1 MSTSTEPPYYLLVSH
16 SSLQHSSGLSSNSL
30 AHASVEYRY
39 ADDSPLML
47 LSRHPDEHVLVLN
60 HDPAKGDIPTVQST
74 SSHMA
79 VTGVKVSVAPGASAN
94 EDHSTND
101 NMYVL
106 EVASTSDDQLSMES
120 SHVYLQN
127 PQAIVARFK
136 QRNTVLRCV
145 FDYPAIGKAGGI
157 LPSQSSSRP
166 RSPGRSA

>member
-1 MSTSTEPPYYLLVSH
+1 MYKCRTFADTQFIALYYVKQLNTRSHGLGRCWNLHDDFTEPPYYLLVSH

-60 HDPAKGDIPTVQST
+60 HDPAKGNIPTVQST

-79 VTGVKVSVAPGASAN
+79 VTGIKVSVAPGASVN

-106 EVASTSDDQLSMES
+106 EVASTSDDQ
-120 SHVYLQN
+120 
-127 PQAIVARFK
+127 
-136 QRNTVLRCV
+136 
-145 FDYPAIGKAGGI
+145 
-157 LPSQSSSRP
+157 
-166 RSPGRSA
+166 

>member
-1 MSTSTEPPYYLLVSH
+1 MTTSTEPPYYLLVSH

-30 AHASVEYRY
+30 AHTSVEYRY
-39 ADDSPLML
+39 ADDSPLIL

-60 HDPAKGDIPTVQST
+60 HDPAKGDMPMVQST

-79 VTGVKVSVAPGASAN
+79 VTGIKVSVAPGASAN

-106 EVASTSDDQLSMES
+106 EVVSTSDDHLSMDS
-120 SHVYLQN
+120 SHVHLQN
-127 PQAIVARFK
+127 PQAILSRFK

-145 FDYPAIGKAGGI
+145 FDYPGIGKAGGI

-166 RSPGRSA
+166 RSPGRLT

>member
-1 MSTSTEPPYYLLVSH
+1 MTTSTKPPYYLLVSH
-16 SSLQHSSGLSSNSL
+16 SSLQHSSGFSSNSL
-30 AHASVEYRY
+30 AHANVEYRY

-79 VTGVKVSVAPGASAN
+79 VTGIKVSVAPGTSVN
-94 EDHSTND
+94 EDHNMND

-106 EVASTSDDQLSMES
+106 EVVSTSDDHLSMES
-120 SHVYLQN
+120 SHAYLQN

-145 FDYPAIGKAGGI
+145 FGYPGIGKADGI
-157 LPSQSSSRP
+157 PSSRSTSQT
-166 RSPGRSA
+166 RSPGGPT